1 MSRLNEALEKA
12 RREGARNDIVDRAER
27 PRPVAPAPAPVPAPA
42 VPPKTAVSPA
52 PPVAPVQAVTP
63 VSPVAPVTP
72 VTPVKHVSP
81 VSAVPNVSAPTALR
95 FVEGKIIQPK
105 LDPCVTE
112 LLREDQPWA
121 EQFRSLT
128 TRLRAMEG
136 SERVRRLGL
145 MSSMGGEGKTTL
157 AVVLSLILAEE
168 QGERIL
174 LIDGDLRHRAVDE
187 CLGVKPTSG
196 LSDWLNSPG
205 SHLEV
210 RRIGANGP
218 FYLSGGRPFARPW
231 ELIASPQLSNLL
243 EVASNEFR
251 YVVTDC
257 PAEGPV
263 ADAARIQEH
272 LDGLLLVVRARAA
285 PKDAILSTVGRLDE
299 DKMLGAIFNAEV
311 SAKKRYKHY
320 RYSTY
325 SEPQTDTR
333 KKSRRRR

>member
-12 RREGARNDIVDRAER
+12 RREGVREVRGIPPEKREVRDETPAAPDR
-27 PRPVAPAPAPVPAPA
+27 PRPV
-42 VPPKTAVSPA
+42 TT
-52 PPVAPVQAVTP
+52 VA
-63 VSPVAPVTP
+63 PVAPVTP
-72 VTPVKHVSP
+72 VKPVTPVT
-81 VSAVPNVSAPTALR
+81 SAPPVAAGAIR
-95 FVEGKIIQPK
+95 FVEGKIIK
-105 LDPCVTE
+105 SRLDPCVSE

-136 SERVRRLGL
+136 SEKVRRLGL

-187 CLGVKPTSG
+187 SLGVKPASG
-196 LSDWLNSPG
+196 LSDWLNSP
-205 SHLEV
+205 SAHVEV

-231 ELIASPQLSNLL
+231 ELIASPRLSDLL
-243 EVASNEFR
+243 AAAAGEFR
-251 YVVTDC
+251 YVVVDC

-285 PKDAILSTVGRLDE
+285 PRDAILATVGRLDE
-299 DKMLGAIFNAEV
+299 EKMLGVILNAEIN
-311 SAKKRYKHY
+311 AKKRYKHY

-325 SEPQTDTR
+325 SEPQTEMRR
-333 KKSRRRR
+333 KGRRR